1 MSILVCGGAG
11 YIGSH
16 MVDKLLKENEI
27 PIVIDNLRTGH
38 RQAIPDKVKFYNG
51 DIRDAVIL
59 DRIFTENDIDA
70 VIHFAA
76 CSLVGESVEKPLL
89 YFNNNIYGMQI
100 LLEAMVK
107 HHIGKI
113 VFSSSAAT
121 YGEPQRIPIKES
133 DPTEPTNPYG
143 ESKRTMEK
151 MMKWVNSAHGI
162 RYISLRYFNVAGAA
176 EDGHI
181 GEAHTPESHLVPII
195 LQVPLKKRAAITIYG
210 SDYPTKDGTCIRDY
224 VHVVDLA
231 DAHMKA
237 LNYLRQGNSSDI
249 FNLGSGNGFSVKE
262 MIDSAKK
269 ATGQDI
275 KVIIGKRRAGDPARL
290 VASSEKAERVLG
302 WQPKYTS
309 MEAIIS
315 TAWNW
320 HKTHPNGFND

>member
-1 MSILVCGGAG
+1 
-11 YIGSH
+11 
-16 MVDKLLKENEI
+16 
-27 PIVIDNLRTGH
+27 
-38 RQAIPDKVKFYNG
+38 
-51 DIRDAVIL
+51 
-59 DRIFTENDIDA
+59 
-70 VIHFAA
+70 
-76 CSLVGESVEKPLL
+76 
-89 YFNNNIYGMQI
+89 
-100 LLEAMVK
+100 
-107 HHIGKI
+107 
-113 VFSSSAAT
+113 
-121 YGEPQRIPIKES
+121 
-133 DPTEPTNPYG
+133 
-143 ESKRTMEK
+143 MEK

-195 LQVPLKKRAAITIYG
+195 LQVPLKKRAAITVYG